1 MKAFDIE
8 LAKQG
13 HKVKT
18 RSGHPVRILCFD
30 RRSYNNSFPIVALV
44 NNPNDSCEMVEI
56 YTEKGEYRPGLKNYN
71 DLMMA

>member
-18 RSGHPVRILCFD
+18 RSGHSVRILCFN
-30 RRSYNNSFPIVALV
+30 RRSYNNAFPIVALV
-44 NNPNDSCEMVEI
+44 DNPNDSWEMVEI
-56 YTEKGEYRPGLKNYN
+56 YTEKGEYKPGLKNYN